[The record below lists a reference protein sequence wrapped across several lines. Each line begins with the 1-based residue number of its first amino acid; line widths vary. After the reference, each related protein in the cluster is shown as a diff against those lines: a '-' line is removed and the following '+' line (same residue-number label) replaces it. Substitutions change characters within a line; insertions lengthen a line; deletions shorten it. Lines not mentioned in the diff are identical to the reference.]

1 MVLVVLLRVEC
12 IWSATLHSMH
22 ASPFSE
28 DQGVGLIAPSHGSDS
43 MLPLRLKTALSTI
56 LEPPGLPALMLR
68 STTSSWVG
76 VGYINGAGLAAY
88 VQ

>member
-1 MVLVVLLRVEC
+1 MLVVLLRVEC
-12 IWSATLHSMH
+12 VWPATSHSTH

-28 DQGVGLIAPSHGSDS
+28 DQGVSLIAPSHGSDS
-43 MLPLRLKTALSTI
+43 TLPLRLKAALSTI
-56 LEPPGLPALMLR
+56 VGPPGLPALMLR

-76 VGYINGAGLAAY
+76 VDYIDGADLAAY